1 MEIILNVKT
10 ILRTD
15 KKRKDNTYPLY
26 LSFSLHGKP
35 YRLSTGLSL
44 KLDQWDKNGN
54 KVNKKHHKWRNLN
67 ALLKKYESNI
77 DNFVADLRIKG
88 MVVDFQKI
96 KCHHAIKMER
106 KSALN
111 QDDFYHHYDRFTE
124 KKFLKISSGTQN
136 HYLLLRKQL
145 LAYQKNLKLT
155 DLTYSFFNDFFH
167 YLETVEGIGES
178 GLAMRRKNL
187 ITTLEEFKRLK
198 LINDNNCK
206 LIPRFKE
213 KERDEFLTPEDL
225 TAVTKLNLQFGLK
238 TYGLNLSRDLFLFAS
253 YTGLRFSDVMN
264 LNHTNVK
271 GRRIE
276 MIVSKTSKSIEI
288 PINDKAMEILK
299 KYDYRKKKKE
309 TIFPFRTNVSVN
321 RDLKLIA
328 KMAKIKRRVS
338 FHTSRHTFGSILA
351 MNGVNPF
358 DIKEL
363 MGHADVR
370 MTNRYVNTNYK
381 ILENVMSKVNFH
393 TA

>member
-15 KKRKDNTYPLY
+15 KKRKDDTYPLY
-26 LSFSLHGKP
+26 LSFSLNGKP
-35 YRLSTGLSL
+35 YRLSTSL
-44 KLDQWDKNGN
+44 TVKLDQWDKEGN
-54 KVNKKHHKWRNLN
+54 KVNKNHHKWKNLN

-88 MVVDFQKI
+88 MAVDYEKI
-96 KCHHAIKMER
+96 KRHHAIKMER

-111 QDDFYHHYDRFTE
+111 QDDFFYHYDRFME
-124 KKFLKISSGTQN
+124 KKFNKISNGTQN
-136 HYLLLRKQL
+136 HYRLLKKQL
-145 LAYQKNLKLT
+145 LSYRKNIKLT
-155 DLTYSFFNDFFH
+155 DLTYGFFNDFFH
-167 YLETVEGIGES
+167 HLETVEGIGES

-198 LINDNNCK
+198 LITDNNCK

-213 KERDEFLTPEDL
+213 KERDEFLTPDEL
-225 TAVTKLNLQFGLK
+225 TAVTKLDLNMGLK

-264 LNHTNVK
+264 LNRSNVK

-276 MIVSKTSKSIEI
+276 MIVSKTKKTIEI
-288 PINDKAMEILK
+288 PIADEAMGILK
-299 KYDYRKKKKE
+299 KYEYRKNKD

-328 KMAKIKRRVS
+328 KMARVKRRVS

-381 ILENVMSKVNFH
+381 ILENVMKKVNFH
-393 TA
+393 SA